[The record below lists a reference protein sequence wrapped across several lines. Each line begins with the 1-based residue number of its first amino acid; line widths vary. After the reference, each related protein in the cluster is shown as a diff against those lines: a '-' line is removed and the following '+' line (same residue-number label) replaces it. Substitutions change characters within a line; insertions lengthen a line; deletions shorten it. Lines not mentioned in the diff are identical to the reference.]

1 MTEYVREING
11 VLKDHQDMWDVTELI
26 TETGELA
33 GASCLQAASAFSLG
47 IDAEAGRADDFA
59 NRPLSARLAGASCL
73 QAASAFSLGIDAE
86 ASGCFRFQP
95 RH

>member
-33 GASCLQAASAFSLG
+33 GASCLQVASAFSLG
-47 IDAEAGRADDFA
+47 IDAEAGRPGRTILQIVRYPHDLRVQAGF
-59 NRPLSARLAGASCL
+59 RLLPLSASALMPRLHL
-73 QAASAFSLGIDAE
+73 WY
-86 ASGCFRFQP
+86 
-95 RH
+95 